1 MLFVYEAG
9 QTPTTKATAMPNEN
23 DAVTEPATPDTSA
36 PTAPPEKAPATQP
49 TAKKPKPK
57 KVAAKKRSVK
67 KPAAKPV
74 QAKPPKKKPT
84 AKKSAAKKS
93 APKKVAAKKPVAK
106 KQAAKKVR
114 RKKPKSKPQAPV
126 IKAQAIRDQIK
137 KLGKKVRGRDIIA
150 ALAAKGIK
158 VTPAQVSTT
167 LKAAGFRRAR
177 RRKTSKATVPTK
189 AATAN
194 SREITFAVG
203 HLVQTKKLADQ
214 LGGIARLKE
223 ALTALERLR

>member
-1 MLFVYEAG
+1 VAKERFVKE
-9 QTPTTKATAMPNEN
+9 PTTKP
-23 DAVTEPATPDTSA
+23 V
-36 PTAPPEKAPATQP
+36 Q
-49 TAKKPKPK
+49 PKPRK
-57 KVAAKKRSVK
+57 K
-67 KPAAKPV
+67 KPAAMKP
-74 QAKPPKKKPT
+74 AG
-84 AKKSAAKKS
+84 KKS
-93 APKKVAAKKPVAK
+93 APKKVAAKEPVAKKPVAK
-106 KQAAKKVR
+106 TRAVKKVR
-114 RKKPKSKPQAPV
+114 RKQRKSKPQAPV

-167 LKAAGFRRAR
+167 LKAAGFRRVR

-189 AATAN
+189 AATAS
-194 SREITFAVG
+194 SREVTFAVG

-223 ALTALERLR
+223 ALTALERLT